1 MRRTDGHSD
10 TVSVR
15 HEPERSRFVVDL
27 PEGEAELI
35 YGEFAE
41 DVLDLQET
49 EVPPTGRG
57 KGVGDALVRAALR
70 YARERGARVMAT
82 CPYVRAWLRR
92 HPDERPT

>member
-1 MRRTDGHSD
+1 MGAAEGDAEPIR
-10 TVSVR
+10 VR
-15 HEPERSRFVVDL
+15 HDPEGSRFVADL
-27 PEGEAELI
+27 PDGPAELF

-41 DVLDLQET
+41 DVLDLQHT
-49 EVPPTGRG
+49 EVPASGRG

-92 HPDERPT
+92 HPDERPG

>member
-1 MRRTDGHSD
+1 MDATDGRAEP
-10 TVSVR
+10 VLVR
-15 HEPERSRFVVDL
+15 HDSEGSRFVVDL
-27 PEGEAELI
+27 PNGQAELI

-41 DVLDLQET
+41 DVLDLQHT
-49 EVPPTGRG
+49 EVPPSGRG

-70 YARERGARVMAT
+70 YARARGTRVMAT